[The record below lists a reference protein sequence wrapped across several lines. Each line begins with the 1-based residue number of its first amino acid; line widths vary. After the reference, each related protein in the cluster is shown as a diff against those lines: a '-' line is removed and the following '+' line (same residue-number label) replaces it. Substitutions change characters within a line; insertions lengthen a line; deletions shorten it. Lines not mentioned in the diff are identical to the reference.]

1 MKPTWDDE
9 NRKAL
14 EAFLATAPEE
24 LRGWASE
31 QLAQPPITG
40 HDAVEE
46 PDADGLAAELA
57 AAIDGDEAADIED
70 LLPEYERPASA
81 MPDASRKTS
90 VTHKR
95 VGAAKVNLVLVVL
108 LCAAVVIIIQ
118 QAGRNANN
126 SQTQM
131 PANHPS
137 VNSSINPSDVAQM
150 DEAEPVDSQ
159 LEADLKAKAEAD
171 PNDIASRQQLGQ
183 MYLKATLYQDAIS
196 WFQQILDISP
206 SNLDALLAIG
216 VAEYQSNMYTEAETH
231 WRRAAELAPDV
242 AEPWYNL
249 GFLYMAQ
256 TPPNIDQA
264 NECWNKVLEVA
275 PDSEMAAAVRSHQS
289 RMNSSSS
296 PR

>member
-1 MKPTWDDE
+1 
-9 NRKAL
+9 
-14 EAFLATAPEE
+14 
-24 LRGWASE
+24 
-31 QLAQPPITG
+31 
-40 HDAVEE
+40 
-46 PDADGLAAELA
+46 
-57 AAIDGDEAADIED
+57 
-70 LLPEYERPASA
+70 
-81 MPDASRKTS
+81 MPDASRKMS

-256 TPPNIDQA
+256 TPPNVDQA